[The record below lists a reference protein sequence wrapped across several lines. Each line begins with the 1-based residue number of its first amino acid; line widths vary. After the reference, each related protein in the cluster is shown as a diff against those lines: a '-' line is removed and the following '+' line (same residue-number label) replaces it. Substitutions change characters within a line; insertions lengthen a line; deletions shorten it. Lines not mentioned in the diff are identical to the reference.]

1 MKIGVQ
7 GFNPWTP
14 AEVYPKGLLI
24 PPKQKPVRHR
34 TCSGSNKFP
43 TSGIKPLLV
52 AACFNVCATI
62 TYSLFHIFHVVIK
75 KMTFKTPS
83 PTVYFGSLL
92 ITIPVAGLVYWILQ
106 TQNLI
111 GNGLLVLGAGLLI
124 GHLIGT
130 CSRAAASAPRRA
142 PTADHTS
149 HTTAV
154 QPGDTT
160 SLYVGNLAYRA
171 KRGELHALFSQYG
184 QVNSV
189 RIMMDRTTHRPRGYA
204 FVEMESNAAHEA
216 ISQLDNT
223 EFCERNLRVSEAKQR
238 Q

>member
-1 MKIGVQ
+1 
-7 GFNPWTP
+7 
-14 AEVYPKGLLI
+14 
-24 PPKQKPVRHR
+24 
-34 TCSGSNKFP
+34 
-43 TSGIKPLLV
+43 
-52 AACFNVCATI
+52 
-62 TYSLFHIFHVVIK
+62 
-75 KMTFKTPS
+75 MTFKTPS

-92 ITIPVAGLVYWILQ
+92 IALPVAGLAYWILQ
-106 TQNLI
+106 TQNLVS
-111 GNGLLVLGAGLLI
+111 NGLLVLGAGLLI
-124 GHLIGT
+124 GHLIGA
-130 CSRAAASAPRRA
+130 CSRTSSAQQRERA
-142 PTADHTS
+142 TT
-149 HTTAV
+149 TTAPHSP
-154 QPGDTT
+154 QTAATPQSGDTI

-171 KRGELHALFSQYG
+171 KREELHTLFSQYG